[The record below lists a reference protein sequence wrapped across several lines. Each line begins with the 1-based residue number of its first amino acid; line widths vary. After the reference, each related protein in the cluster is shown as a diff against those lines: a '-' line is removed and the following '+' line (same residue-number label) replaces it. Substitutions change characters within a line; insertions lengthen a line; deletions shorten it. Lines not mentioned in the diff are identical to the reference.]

1 MKKIVSILK
10 NKEIMNRLLFTILI
24 LFIFRIGAQ
33 ITVPGVTLSSDL
45 TNYLSQNNALSL
57 MNLLGGGTLQT
68 FSIFALGVSPY
79 ITAQIIIQLLSTDV
93 LPALTELK
101 RQGQYGRKKIEMAT
115 RYLTLLLGAVQA
127 YGIIRTMEN
136 SDYITFVTADNEWL
150 TYIYIVLVMMAGS
163 MLVMW
168 LGDQISVKGI
178 GNGISMIIFAGI
190 VSSLP
195 RQISTAF
202 TKWVLQTIGMGD
214 NAQIAGVFQFVLYVV
229 MYLLIISFVTFV
241 ELSQRKIPVQH
252 SGKGGGQTQSMARA
266 SFLPIK
272 INSAGVIPVI
282 FASSLMMAP
291 QVIVA
296 FIDPTLGSAGWLD
309 VFNTSKWVQ
318 MGDTGWYMPWGL
330 IIYIVLTI
338 AFTFF
343 YANMQINPEQI
354 AENFQKSGSYIPGIK
369 PGNETE
375 RYIRKVL
382 NRVTV
387 IGALALAFIAAL
399 PPILTL
405 SGAFGNDSS
414 LALGGTGLIIVVG
427 VALELNNQVD
437 GLLAGKSFDEVVAG
451 GGQYRTY
458 GASGRRQGYI
468 SQTINN

>member
-10 NKEIMNRLLFTILI
+10 NKEIMNRLLFTLLI

-33 ITVPGVTLSSDL
+33 ITVPGVTLGDDL
-45 TNYLSQNNALSL
+45 SNYLSQNNALSL

-451 GGQYRTY
+451 GGQ
-458 GASGRRQGYI
+458 
-468 SQTINN
+468 

>member
-1 MKKIVSILK
+1 MKKIASILK
-10 NKEIMNRLLFTILI
+10 NKEIMNRILFTILI

-33 ITVPGVTLSSDL
+33 VTVPGVKLEGSKLQEYMTSG
-45 TNYLSQNNALSL
+45 NALSL

-79 ITAQIIIQLLSTDV
+79 ITAQIIVQLLATDV

-101 RQGQYGRKKIEMAT
+101 RQGQYGRKKMEMAT

-127 YGIIRTMEN
+127 YGIIQTMKSSEL
-136 SDYITFVTADNEWL
+136 ITFNAGTYEWL
-150 TYIYIVLVMMAGS
+150 TYIYIVVIMLAGS

-195 RQISTAF
+195 TQIVTAF
-202 TKWVLQTIGMGD
+202 QKWVVSSGSHGID
-214 NAQIAGVFQFVLYVV
+214 SDAIAGVFKFILYIVCF
-229 MYLLIISFVTFV
+229 LLIIAFVTFI
-241 ELSQRKIPVQH
+241 ELSQRKIPVQS
-252 SGKGGGQTQSMARA
+252 SGKGGQSQSMARA

-282 FASSLMMAP
+282 FASSIMMVP
-291 QVIVA
+291 SVIAA
-296 FIDPTLGSAGWLD
+296 FIGDGSAANGEWTKIFSPSQ
-309 VFNTSKWVQ
+309 VYQT
-318 MGDTGWYMPWGL
+318 GDAYIPWGF
-330 IIYIVLTI
+330 IIYLVLTI

-343 YANMQINPEQI
+343 YANIQISPEQI
-354 AENFQKSGSYIPGIK
+354 AENFQKNGSYIPGIR

-387 IGALALAFIAAL
+387 IGAAALALIAAL
-399 PPILTL
+399 PNALTL
-405 SGAFGNDSS
+405 SGIFGDDSS

-427 VALELNNQVD
+427 VALELNSQID

-451 GGQYRTY
+451 GGR
-458 GASGRRQGYI
+458 
-468 SQTINN
+468 